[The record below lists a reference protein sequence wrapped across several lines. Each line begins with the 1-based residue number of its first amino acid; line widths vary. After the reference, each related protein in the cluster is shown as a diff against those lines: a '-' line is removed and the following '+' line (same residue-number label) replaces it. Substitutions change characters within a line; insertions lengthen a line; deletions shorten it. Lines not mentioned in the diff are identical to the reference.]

1 MNYKD
6 INDNYTAVMRRF
18 AVIKGDIL
26 NYHNN
31 LVTATAQWEA
41 VPTISADAKYGDVVN
56 DKSIDSLGHVGVI
69 LWREEF
75 VKRDGRRAVRFDM
88 HFINHTTLKNGAPER
103 VRKVE
108 FILA

>member
-1 MNYKD
+1 MQYKD

-18 AVIKGDIL
+18 AVIKGGIL
-26 NYHNN
+26 KQSSNW
-31 LVTATAQWEA
+31 VTHTAQWEA

-75 VKRDGRRAVRFDM
+75 VKRDGRRAVRFDL
-88 HFINHTTLKNGAPER
+88 HFVAHTTVNNGAPER